1 LSQPSY
7 ALLSFYLA
15 LNAFFGAPSCAA
27 STPVIVDGR
36 TTTVASIPRDRAFQL
51 FDQAVEIALNLKY
64 PALRYETLLDIAQKM
79 AEAGDRTRA
88 LYTLKLAEAEV
99 PKDAIALSEIALQTA
114 KLGKQQQA
122 LALFDKAVMLQQKYG
137 GKDETERYYRE
148 ENLVKIVEKMADALQ
163 FEAALAVTKR
173 LSDKL
178 RRAEALNAIA
188 TKLIALGKLE
198 QAQSPL
204 SEALTIAQR
213 ISDENISYSYMSNG
227 SCGNYKF
234 EVLFKIAQNLSLMGQ
249 LEQALATATIYGCS
263 SASGDDQQAYRVW
276 AFSDILKPLKA
287 PVQIRQ
293 AWQSAQTIKPEYM
306 DRGNVWGEIAIKLA
320 EVHETNLAYDTAQKL
335 AKIEFFDGL
344 RNPADLSDRQ
354 KILQAIAM
362 KLAKEGDIEKAQYLV
377 KTIRPSD
384 VELEAQAIILLEMA
398 NKLDSKT
405 QAMSVKAL
413 QSQSVELTQRIVA
426 QKSLNVTS
434 NDRRLEFRGQLA
446 KSLTQRGQI
455 DIALKLTNTVQT
467 PAHRARIISQVALAL
482 AKTGSVTRA
491 LTLVQSIEDAA
502 VKNSALSDIA
512 SFLGAA
518 GNSQPA
524 LDIAQMINDESRRIE
539 ALQKIIPN
547 LRDRQQ
553 IEKVLSMAQALL
565 GKSSI
570 SQEQKDGM
578 FIALAN
584 QFVKIGEIPAAIQI
598 AKTSKRAAV
607 MTEVARALVKGDHA
621 EEGLQLLALL
631 TEKNADR
638 AKAIAEIA
646 SDLIKKTALP
656 KPAAT

>member
-1 LSQPSY
+1 
-7 ALLSFYLA
+7 
-15 LNAFFGAPSCAA
+15 
-27 STPVIVDGR
+27 
-36 TTTVASIPRDRAFQL
+36 L
-51 FDQAVEIALNLKY
+51 FN
-64 PALRYETLLDIAQKM
+64 
-79 AEAGDRTRA
+79 
-88 LYTLKLAEAEV
+88 
-99 PKDAIALSEIALQTA
+99 
-114 KLGKQQQA
+114 
-122 LALFDKAVMLQQKYG
+122 KAVMLQQKYG
-137 GKDETERYYRE
+137 GKDEAERYYRE
-148 ENLVKIVEKMADALQ
+148 ENLVKIVEKMADARQ

-234 EVLFKIAQNLSLMGQ
+234 EVLSKIAQNLSLMGQ
-249 LEQALATATIYGCS
+249 LEQALATATKIYGCS

-276 AFSDILKPLKA
+276 AFSGILKPLKA

-320 EVHETNLAYDTAQKL
+320 EVHETNLAYDIAQRL
-335 AKIEFFDGL
+335 TTIEFFDGL
-344 RNPADLSDRQ
+344 RDPADLSDRQ
-354 KILQAIAM
+354 KILQTIAM
-362 KLAKEGDIEKAQYLV
+362 KLAEEGDIEKAQQLV

-413 QSQSVELTQRIVA
+413 RSQAVELTQRIVA
-426 QKSLNVTS
+426 QKSLSVTS
-434 NDRRLEFRGQLA
+434 DDRRLEFRGQLA
-446 KSLTQRGQI
+446 KSLTQQGQI
-455 DIALKLTNTVQT
+455 DRALKLTNTVQT
-467 PAHRARIISQVALAL
+467 PAHRARIISQIALAL
-482 AKTGSVTRA
+482 AETGSVTRA

-524 LDIAQMINDESRRIE
+524 LDIAQMINNEPRCIQ

-547 LRDRQQ
+547 LKDRQQ
-553 IEKVLSMAQALL
+553 IEKALSMAQALL

-570 SQEQKDGM
+570 SQEQKEGM

-656 KPAAT
+656 KPAAI